1 MSLPCTRCGLLVGV
15 DQARCPRCGASLA
28 QPSDVTTPVA
38 SPGTRSSTQVLR
50 RVLIGGVAGLIALGL
65 AFTAYA
71 MLNRTDPASR
81 AAASNAA
88 VDPATGPSAS
98 AQPPTPTKAP
108 FAGASL
114 LTATVPAYCQLPET
128 RLVDGRVPA
137 SIAGDGNG
145 TLILEGPAA
154 PVFLDLDGDK
164 DPETVAA
171 YSCEASGV
179 AAGAHW
185 PEMLVIYGADGAI
198 KGTVGLGDH
207 KLVGDTTTLEAL
219 AVSGNGVQVEWL
231 DNNRLGTT
239 MGRTGTLTWAA
250 GAPDLSANAIGTT
263 VTVVGGHSETA
274 FMSPSGNILCDFGEQ
289 HVFCIVFKHDWVAT
303 PAPVGSLCEIIDY
316 GDYIEL
322 EATGP
327 AKYSCTGGVFG
338 MSAWVNNQPPGVYGR
353 PAWFVEG
360 TDPIVTRGEQ
370 KYYALSYGRSMKA
383 GSINCHLTEDGLTCE
398 NGTGGFFVNRSTV
411 ALH

>member
-98 AQPPTPTKAP
+98 AQPPTPTPTPTKAP

-263 VTVVGGHSETA
+263 VTVVA
-274 FMSPSGNILCDFGEQ
+274 VRRPSCHRPATSCVTSVSNTSSALCSSTIGWPRRRRLAACAKSSTTGTTSSWRLQ
-289 HVFCIVFKHDWVAT
+289 VPRSTHAL
-303 PAPVGSLCEIIDY
+303 VGS
-316 GDYIEL
+316 
-322 EATGP
+322 
-327 AKYSCTGGVFG
+327 
-338 MSAWVNNQPPGVYGR
+338 SACR
-353 PAWFVEG
+353 H
-360 TDPIVTRGEQ
+360 
-370 KYYALSYGRSMKA
+370 
-383 GSINCHLTEDGLTCE
+383 GSTINRRASTEDRRGSSRART
-398 NGTGGFFVNRSTV
+398 RS
-411 ALH
+411 